1 MKVEFYRS
9 LGEFVRSGRGRW
21 VALAGAGV
29 VATLIAIS
37 IVVPSL
43 AEGRVLERLDR
54 MGLAWTVGDTSVGF
68 GGIVFEDVAI
78 RSKGAT
84 APLGRL
90 ARLKVGLSWLRALYN
105 PRSALESVSMTD
117 LVVDV
122 DVEQL
127 RELRSKRPASTPTS
141 GTTEQT
147 PLPPVL
153 LERGRFKLRDSEG
166 PLVDAELTS
175 FSIADQA
182 WKAELAKV
190 EMGGGKV
197 GEQLTLESVHASGPL
212 LLRRPQLSLARVDS
226 ATLILAATRGSD
238 DATPTNGVLVRRI
251 RKVRSALKASPTATG
266 TAIDDDTDSDAV
278 DASADAAGAAA
289 TPLWTRD
296 ARLQLRGARV
306 VDGAV
311 SPKRPIL
318 EKLNLELL
326 AEGDASLRVRG
337 DGATATGG
345 ALLWDLLVTPRDAKI
360 EGRLS
365 LRDVPVAL
373 FTPVLPKLPFYELE
387 RTRVG
392 ANLAITGKGLES
404 ASVRGEL
411 SISELGFESE
421 RIAKAPVGPMSFT
434 ARGQATWTPARREL
448 SNLRGEVAVGDARVL
463 ITGGLAWPQDAY
475 RIDMKAEMPKTKCA
489 SALAIVPDGVLD
501 DLAAVELKGDIK
513 AKVEMHVDSA
523 DLDATKLDFDFDDK
537 CKFVTLPEAMNLA
550 RFERPFVHRVLEPD
564 DTVFEMETGPGTPAW
579 TPMELISPFMVQA
592 VVAHEDGR
600 FFNHRGFAETEI
612 GAALA
617 RNLKAKAFKF
627 GASTI
632 TMQLV
637 KNVFLH
643 RDKLLSRKV
652 QEALIV
658 WWLEQQVD
666 KKWILELY
674 LNVIEYGTAVYGIR
688 NAALHYFGVL
698 PLQLT
703 PAQAAF
709 LATILP
715 SPKAYDEQFAKGT
728 ITDSTKR
735 KVTSFL
741 QHMHERAR
749 IDDEA
754 LAYGLEELANFRF
767 YDPAQPP
774 PVPASVRGA
783 ALMPPFQLTPVEG
796 WNTFDANGPIKAEE
810 KVEDGSFGFS
820 F

>member
-1 MKVEFYRS
+1 LKVEVYRS

-21 VALAGAGV
+21 VALAAGGV
-29 VATLIAIS
+29 VASLIAVS
-37 IVVPSL
+37 LVVPSI
-43 AEGRVLERLDR
+43 AAGRAAAQLERL
-54 MGLAWTVGDTSVGF
+54 GLEWTVGDTSLGLR
-68 GGIVFEDVAI
+68 GIGFEDVVI
-78 RSKGAT
+78 KRKGAS
-84 APLGRL
+84 APLARV
-90 ARLKVGLSWLRALYN
+90 ARLDVGLSWLRALYS
-105 PRSALESVSMTD
+105 PRAALESASLAD
-117 LVVDV
+117 LTVDV

-127 RELRSKRPASTPTS
+127 RELRSKRPASAASSS
-141 GTTEQT
+141 GSEQGT
-147 PLPPVL
+147 LPRVVL
-153 LERGRFKLRDSEG
+153 AGGRFKLRDTDG
-166 PLVDAELTS
+166 PLIDAELTS
-175 FSIADQA
+175 FAVADSS
-182 WKAELAKV
+182 WKAELARV
-190 EMGGGKV
+190 QLGGQV
-197 GEQLTLESVHASGPL
+197 GEQLALEGLHAGGPL
-212 LLRRPQLSLARVDS
+212 RGRRPQLALARVDA
-226 ATLILAATRGSD
+226 ATLILAATRGAD
-238 DATPTNGVLVRRI
+238 DATPSNGVLLRRI
-251 RKVRSALKASPTATG
+251 RKVRSALKASPSG
-266 TAIDDDTDSDAV
+266 VS
-278 DASADAAGAAA
+278 ASASDDADPDQQPPPAQDADVEASE
-289 TPLWTRD
+289 PLWTRD
-296 ARLQLRGARV
+296 ARLELHGARV
-306 VDGAV
+306 LDGAV
-311 SPKRPIL
+311 TPKRAIL
-318 EKLNLELL
+318 EKLNVELL
-326 AEGDASLRVRG
+326 AEGEASLRVKG

-345 ALLWDLLVTPRDAKI
+345 SLLWDLQVTPRDAKI

-373 FTPVLPKLPFYELE
+373 FTPVLPKLPFYQLE

-421 RIAKAPVGPMSFT
+421 RIAKAPVGPVSFT

-448 SNLRGEVAVGDARVL
+448 SNLRGEVVVGAARVL
-463 ITGGLAWPQDAY
+463 ITGGLAWPDGAY
-475 RIDMKAEMPKTKCA
+475 SVEMKAEMPKTKCS

-501 DLAAVELKGDIK
+501 DLAVVELKGDIK

-523 DLDATKLDFDFDDK
+523 DLDATKLDFDFEDK
-537 CKFVTLPEAMNLA
+537 CKFAALPEAMNLG
-550 RFERPFVHRVLEPD
+550 RFERPFLHRVLEPD

-579 TPMELISPFMVQA
+579 TPMEQISPFMVQA

-674 LNVIEYGTAVYGIR
+674 LNVIEYGTSIYGIR
-688 NAALHYFGVL
+688 NASLHYFGVL
-698 PLQLT
+698 PIHLT

-715 SPKAYDEQFAKGT
+715 SPKAYDEQYAKGT

-735 KVTSFL
+735 KVVSFL

-754 LAYGLEELANFRF
+754 LAYGLEELNNFHF
-767 YDPAQPP
+767 YNPDMPP
-774 PVPASVRGA
+774 PVPSPMRGA

-796 WNTFDANGPIKAEE
+796 WNTFDANGPTKPEE